1 MNRKSHQCTFLKMKS
16 ILHLVPITEINLVVD
31 FSEIIFF
38 EIFIFEKMMFLY
50 VCLSVDL
57 YSECS
62 GHRS

>member
-1 MNRKSHQCTFLKMKS
+1 MKS